1 MALSE
6 LNQIDL
12 SGWKENPN
20 VATQIAVA
28 IEKTSWQKSRF
39 EPFMGKGSDRGLRTY
54 NVSKSSAYVPRIKA
68 ALTGTGVVGNADFE
82 TNLDNLEILG
92 QTMYPIVVGNSLKSN
107 IKVYDKIEQIDFIK
121 ESTDSLTDWIT
132 TKRDNMLFASLVN
145 DLSNGVVADAT
156 NGYKQ
161 ANKGQSLDEVSK
173 SIQKGDIISVA
184 TIRQAI
190 KMAKIG
196 QKFDGSEA
204 FPIKPI
210 RCERKT
216 QNDVSFYHNSYIILL
231 DSYQIEQ
238 IKRDP
243 EWIAMQKVG
252 VRGDSNRL
260 FTGLVG
266 MIDNCPVID
275 MGVKSKMEAG
285 MFNSTIS
292 DTEFLSC
299 INEQNFPS
307 IKAPSTYANTQAVS
321 IGYLIGASALL
332 LAGSPKP
339 EFWIDDS
346 QDVGRK
352 TICGVDMLISVAKA
366 KFDNFT
372 NNTFSIY
379 EGQDYAVIGL
389 FSSME

>member
-1 MALSE
+1 MLSE

-39 EPFMGKGSDRGLRTY
+39 EPFLGKGSDRGIRTY

-68 ALTGTGVVGNADFE
+68 ALTGAGVVGNADFE

-145 DLSNGVVADAT
+145 DLSNGVVADGT
-156 NGYKQ
+156 NGYKTHT
-161 ANKGQSLDEVSK
+161 AGQSLDEFSK
-173 SIQKGDIISVA
+173 TIQKGDVISVA

-216 QNDVSFYHNSYIILL
+216 QNDISFYHSSFIILL

-299 INEQNFPS
+299 INQQNFPT
-307 IKAPSTYANTQAVS
+307 IKAPSAYANTQPVS

-332 LAGSPKP
+332 LAGAPKP
-339 EFWIDDS
+339 EFWIDDT

-352 TICGVDMLISVAKA
+352 TICGVDMLISIAKA

>member
-292 DTEFLSC
+292 DTEL
-299 INEQNFPS
+299 QKS
-307 IKAPSTYANTQAVS
+307 I
-321 IGYLIGASALL
+321 ILI
-332 LAGSPKP
+332 
-339 EFWIDDS
+339 I
-346 QDVGRK
+346 
-352 TICGVDMLISVAKA
+352 
-366 KFDNFT
+366 
-372 NNTFSIY
+372 
-379 EGQDYAVIGL
+379 
-389 FSSME
+389 